1 MSLNRMLTIIID
13 PEGDFIEVVGRQH
26 TANQGA
32 KIINDHI
39 GDWDGTVDRR

>member
-1 MSLNRMLTIIID
+1 MTDNRAID

-32 KIINDHI
+32 KIVNDHI
-39 GDWDGTVDRR
+39 GDWDGPVNRS